1 MIREFTPGV
10 VTFGV
15 TSTFHW
21 KRNQNSLK
29 MKKINFLTWLA
40 TIMMILGSTQVFAN
54 ELREK
59 IQGDGHVIKS
69 SKSLPAF
76 NKISADAIDNITV
89 LKSQD
94 GQNSL
99 VIETDENLMPY
110 IKFEVKNGVLS
121 FSYRDIKPTKL
132 RFYVMTSTL
141 QAVKASGAS
150 ELKAEDLLV
159 GDDFVIHASGAA
171 VVKVNAHMQN
181 MMVEASGASDVFMA
195 GLCRNLKS
203 QLSGAADLKA
213 TKMQVDSAF
222 VKASGA
228 ATARVNAIKYLY
240 KNLSG
245 VANVKVAS
253 SPQQVSGKDN
263 NVDRWKNKVNHMN
276 SRFNNIHF
284 RSDTTRVNVGN
295 MQFEVVDGD
304 STKVRVGNHTLI
316 VGRNG
321 NVWWRRNNENR
332 FKGHWAGFDLG
343 LNGYVNK
350 NQNANF
356 GKAYDFLSLKYEKS
370 INLNFNIY
378 QQSFALN
385 KANTIGLVT
394 GVGLSFNEYR
404 FLNQVYLDP
413 ASDNLAGYY
422 IVNTPVKKSKLSV
435 HYADIPLI
443 LEFQSRDKFRNRRF
457 FIGVGV
463 IGNVKLR
470 SRTKIYFTNS
480 NDPYSLQDPATGDII
495 SGSYRTPDQ
504 GSRNIVKKTG
514 SYSLNPFR
522 FDATVRAG
530 FRWISLYAT
539 YALTPMF
546 QAGRGPN
553 LRQWTAGITLVKW

>member
-1 MIREFTPGV
+1 M
-10 VTFGV
+10 
-15 TSTFHW
+15 
-21 KRNQNSLK
+21 
-29 MKKINFLTWLA
+29 WLA
-40 TIMMILGSTQVFAN
+40 TIMMILGSSQVFAK
-54 ELREK
+54 EFRQK
-59 IQGDGHVIKS
+59 IHGNGHVVKT

-76 NKISADAIDNITV
+76 SKISANGIDNITI
-89 LKSQD
+89 LKAEK

-99 VIETDENLMPY
+99 VIETDENLLPY
-110 IKFEVKNGVLS
+110 IKFDVKDGVLS
-121 FSYRDIKPTKL
+121 FTYRDLKPTKL
-132 RFYVMTSTL
+132 KFYVMASSL
-141 QAVKASGAS
+141 KEIKASGAS
-150 ELKAEDLLV
+150 DLRAEDSLV
-159 GDDFVIHASGAA
+159 GGDFVIHASGASQI
-171 VVKVNAHMQN
+171 KLNAHMQN
-181 MMVEASGASDVFMA
+181 MIVEASGAANVLLSGV
-195 GLCRNLKS
+195 CVTLKS

-213 TKMQVDSAF
+213 SKMIVDTAYI
-222 VKASGA
+222 KASGA
-228 ATARVNAIKYLY
+228 ANAKVNAVKYLY

-245 VANVKVAS
+245 VANVKIAS
-253 SPQQVSGKDN
+253 SPQQVSGNDN
-263 NVDRWKNKVNHMN
+263 NVYRWKEKMNKMN
-276 SRFNNIHF
+276 SKFNNIHF
-284 RSDTTRVNVGN
+284 RSDTTRVNIGN
-295 MQFEVVDGD
+295 MQVEVVDGD
-304 STKVRVGNHTLI
+304 STKVRVGNHTLV

-321 NVWWRRNNENR
+321 DVWWRRNNENR

-343 LNGYVNK
+343 LNGYVNM

-356 GKAYDFLSLKYEKS
+356 GKAHDFLSLKYEKS

-385 KANTIGLVT
+385 KSKTIGFVT

-413 ASDNLAGYY
+413 AADNLAGYY

-443 LEFQSRDKFRNRRF
+443 LEFQSRDKASNKRF

-480 NDPYSLQDPATGDII
+480 NEPYSLQDPATGNIL

-504 GSRNIVKKTG
+504 GPRNIVKKTG

-522 FDATVRAG
+522 FDATIRAG
-530 FRWISLYAT
+530 FRWVSLYAT

-546 QAGRGPN
+546 QAGRGPD